1 MRCLPDDSEDR
12 GHGQQ
17 SPLVDQVLLGGVLD
31 VGGQG
36 VALHPAVV
44 RAHQEDEP
52 EEEAGEEPVRRLKT
66 PEHMDAEKELPEAE
80 MEMGRGR
87 RVRRPSGRFPS
98 DVWTK

>member
-52 EEEAGEEPVRRLKT
+52 EEEAGEEP
-66 PEHMDAEKELPEAE
+66 
-80 MEMGRGR
+80 
-87 RVRRPSGRFPS
+87 S
-98 DVWTK
+98 DVREVVDVREDADGEVDGDDDQQGHQGCSLQIGRYN